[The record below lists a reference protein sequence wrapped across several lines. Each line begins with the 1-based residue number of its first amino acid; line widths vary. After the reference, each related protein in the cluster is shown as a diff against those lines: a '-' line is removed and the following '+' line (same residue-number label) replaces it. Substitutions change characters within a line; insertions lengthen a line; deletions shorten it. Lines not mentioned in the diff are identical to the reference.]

1 MDCMFSIKKEY
12 ADLIFNGI
20 KPFDFR
26 NVCPKL
32 DEEDKVYLYETKS
45 SGCGKVVGY
54 FIVENISEIP
64 HGKIG
69 TYLYIDTYAKMFCDE
84 KIQESVNKAKQV
96 EFEDY
101 YNSYVLEFLFMDD
114 LIEEMIKTH
123 KPPVIDVWKMNKD
136 EMKEYNQIKQKQ
148 TDFCQACDEWLK
160 KIGFYN
166 EYDEST
172 WKYQINIK
180 NVVKFEKPIDFIK
193 FQLRNGKYLTRGPQN
208 FYYIKNNEEK
218 NYIL

>member
-1 MDCMFSIKKEY
+1 MDCMFSMKKEY
-12 ADLIFNGI
+12 VDLIFNGI

-32 DEEDKVYLYETKS
+32 DEGDKVYLYETKS
-45 SGCGKVVGY
+45 FGCGKVVGY
-54 FIVENISEIP
+54 FIVQNISEIP
-64 HGKIG
+64 HSKIG

-96 EFEDY
+96 EFENY
-101 YNSYVLEFLFMDD
+101 YNSYVLEFLFMDE

-148 TDFCQACDEWLK
+148 TDFCQTCDEWLK

-180 NVVKFEKPIDFIK
+180 NVVKFEKPIDVNK
-193 FQLRNGKYLTRGPQN
+193 FQLRNGKFIKRGPQN
-208 FYYIKNNEEK
+208 FYYIKND
-218 NYIL
+218 IL

>member
-1 MDCMFSIKKEY
+1 MNCMFSMKKEY
-12 ADLIFNGI
+12 ADLIFNEI
-20 KPFDFR
+20 NPFDFR

-32 DEEDKVYLYETKS
+32 DEGDKVYLYETKS

-54 FIVENISEIP
+54 FIVENICEIP
-64 HGKIG
+64 HSKIG

-101 YNSYVLEFLFMDD
+101 YNSYVLDFLFMDD

-123 KPPVIDVWKMNKD
+123 KPPIIDYWKMNQD
-136 EMKEYNQIKQKQ
+136 EMKEYNLIKQKQ
-148 TDFCQACDEWLK
+148 TDFCQTCDEWLK

-180 NVVKFEKPIDFIK
+180 NVVKFEKPIDVNK
-193 FQLRNGKYLTRGPQN
+193 FQLRNGNYITNGLQN
-208 FYYIKNNEEK
+208 FYYIKND
-218 NYIL
+218 IL

>member
-32 DEEDKVYLYETKS
+32 DEGDKVYLYETKS

-54 FIVENISEIP
+54 FIVKNISEIP

-123 KPPVIDVWKMNKD
+123 KPPVIDVWKMNK
-136 EMKEYNQIKQKQ
+136 EEIKEYNQIKQKQ
-148 TDFCQACDEWLK
+148 TDFCQACDEWLT

-166 EYDEST
+166 EYDEAT
-172 WKYQINIK
+172 WKYQISIK
-180 NVVKFEKPIDFIK
+180 NVVKFEKPIDINQ
-193 FQLRNGKYLTRGPQN
+193 FQLRNGKYITNGPQK
-208 FYYIKNNEEK
+208 FYYIKK
-218 NYIL
+218 

>member
-1 MDCMFSIKKEY
+1 MNYMFSIKKEY
-12 ADLIFNGI
+12 ADLIFNEI

-26 NVCPKL
+26 NVCPNL
-32 DEEDKVYLYETKS
+32 DDGDKVYLYEIKS

-54 FIVENISEIP
+54 FIVENISKIP
-64 HGKIG
+64 HSKIG

-101 YNSYVLEFLFMDD
+101 YNSYVLDFLFKDD

-123 KPPVIDVWKMNKD
+123 KPPIIDYWKMNQD
-136 EMKEYNQIKQKQ
+136 EMKEYNLIKQKQ
-148 TDFCQACDEWLK
+148 TDFCQTCDEWLK

-180 NVVKFEKPIDFIK
+180 NVVKFEKPIDVNK
-193 FQLRNGKYLTRGPQN
+193 FQLRNGNYITNGPQN
-208 FYYIKNNEEK
+208 FYYIKND
-218 NYIL
+218 IL